1 MALTKVLVVED
12 DNDIRNAYVFALMQA
27 GFQVAQSSDGGE
39 AISALDRDVPDV
51 IVLDMLMPGV
61 SGLDFLR
68 QTGITTKYP
77 KTKIVALSN
86 IETPRVREQ
95 AQQLGVAE
103 YIIKVNT
110 TPHQMVD
117 IVRKYAAMS
126 PPPGA
131 APAAGSAPATP
142 PKA

>member
-27 GFQVAQSSDGGE
+27 GFQVAQAGDGGE

-68 QTGITTKYP
+68 QTGIVSKHP
-77 KTKIVALSN
+77 ATKILALSN

-117 IVRKYAAMS
+117 IVRKYAAM
-126 PPPGA
+126 PPAG
-131 APAAGSAPATP
+131 PAAAAP